1 MASMSDQSKTV
12 AQLPDGY
19 PAHELVAGLIQ
30 ILYSDPHCKANYF
43 AKLKQLYL
51 KFSQPSLI
59 KVGDRSEED
68 LSSVPKSQE
77 KVGEEISIKLKS

>member
-12 AQLPDGY
+12 AQLPNWY
-19 PAHELVAGLIQ
+19 PAHGHELVAGLIQ
-30 ILYSDPHCKANYF
+30 IRYSDPHCKANYF

-51 KFSQPSLI
+51 KFSQPSII

-77 KVGEEISIKLKS
+77 KSW